1 MSKHERLI
9 SGKFTH
15 ICSTKG
21 GALISLREYPVFHDR
36 PNIGDLQHRLAI
48 VEDEE
53 RYVWEQKKRLE
64 EQRPE
69 VETRKRYKAVM
80 KQVVGAPFTGLLSS
94 SEDAEQQKRII
105 ELLIEGSQRRF
116 DDAGL
121 PQKDR
126 SSLLRD
132 ALKPVME
139 RLKNLLGHRV
149 KIYLSSVVYQL
160 LNEKNSLRWSSTGNN
175 CQTFCNNL
183 IENSLFGSLTTG
195 GGVEGQTSSSPLYLM
210 SFVCPQEGYLR
221 NRVRTKYDVPCGLT
235 EEYLLKFHFGRHDEV
250 DIIDD
255 LQEYWYD
262 WGAFGAPLYK
272 NQDLFPWDCSEAY
285 GRYPTK
291 CNDCNL
297 AKHIWTFPFDSW
309 SMVELHLHR
318 DSQMY
323 PPSDGKWMGNRLK
336 VLAAASLLARAAAG
350 MVRSK
355 RFRDETEWLSPMSD
369 MPLNEEPGLVR
380 VKLGGIHRAQPFSHY
395 FEAGRYFVYFQAE
408 WAIRNRPQQ
417 ITEYEAL
424 RDERMKRK
432 EFGGGAGGREL
443 STSNNTDP
451 HDAVMFD
458 QQFQSFYG
466 LVIAGTDIP
475 TADAS
480 DAHNQNHDDNA
491 NHAERDQDQN
501 NSTASTTNSGHDS
514 DATSH
519 VSSQHDTTVDD
530 HTTVSTPSVPSQTAD
545 SSSHQPLSRHSGRDD
560 TSDVGSLPSGFN
572 HLHSYNH
579 RPKPSGSSS
588 YHPSSSHDHH
598 SSTTEHHSYSPSY
611 SSTSYSSTSYSSPS
625 DSSPSY
631 SSPSYSSYSSP
642 SYSSPSYSSPSH
654 SSTSYSSPSYSSPS
668 YGGTSSSHGHSS
680 TSYGGTSSS
689 YGGSSSR
696 GGGSNSYSNDY

>member
-1 MSKHERLI
+1 MSKQERLI
-9 SGKFTH
+9 SVKLTH

-36 PNIGDLQHRLAI
+36 PNIGGLQRRLAI

-53 RYVWEQKKRLE
+53 RNVWGQ
-64 EQRPE
+64 EQRHE

-105 ELLIEGSQRRF
+105 ELLIEGSQQRF

-121 PQKDR
+121 HQKKR

-160 LNEKNSLRWSSTGNN
+160 LNAKTSLRWSRTSNN

-183 IENSLFGSLTTG
+183 IENSIFGSLTTG
-195 GGVEGQTSSSPLYLM
+195 GGVEGPTSSSSLYLM
-210 SFVCPQEGYLR
+210 SFVCPQEGYLK

-262 WGAFGAPLYK
+262 WGAFGALLYK

-285 GRYPTK
+285 GRCPTK

-297 AKHIWTFPFDSW
+297 AKHIWAFPFDSW

-323 PPSDGKWMGNRLK
+323 PSSDGKWMENRLK

-355 RFRDETEWLSPMSD
+355 RFRDETEWLSPMSE
-369 MPLNEEPGLVR
+369 MSLNKEPGLVR

-417 ITEYEAL
+417 IIEYEAL

-432 EFGGGAGGREL
+432 ELGGGGGGGSEL
-443 STSNNTDP
+443 STSNNIDP
-451 HDAVMFD
+451 HDAAMLE
-458 QQFQSFYG
+458 QQFQSFFG
-466 LVIAGTDIP
+466 LAMAEIEIP
-475 TADAS
+475 TAGES
-480 DAHNQNHDDNA
+480 DAHNQNHDDNE
-491 NHAERDQDQN
+491 NHTERDQDPVH
-501 NSTASTTNSGHDS
+501 STASTTNSGHDS

-519 VSSQHDTTVDD
+519 VSSQHDETVDD
-530 HTTVSTPSVPSQTAD
+530 HTTVSTPSAPTHTAG
-545 SSSHQPLSRHSGRDD
+545 SSSHQPSSRHSGRDD
-560 TSDVGSLPSGFN
+560 TSDVGSLPNGFN

-579 RPKPSGSSS
+579 RSKPSGSSS
-588 YHPSSSHDHH
+588 YHPSSSHDQH
-598 SSTTEHHSYSPSY
+598 SSTNDHHSYSPSY
-611 SSTSYSSTSYSSPS
+611 SSASYSSPS
-625 DSSPSY
+625 HSST
-631 SSPSYSSYSSP
+631 SYSSP
-642 SYSSPSYSSPSH
+642 SYSSPSYSSP
-654 SSTSYSSPSYSSPS
+654 SYSSPSYSSPS